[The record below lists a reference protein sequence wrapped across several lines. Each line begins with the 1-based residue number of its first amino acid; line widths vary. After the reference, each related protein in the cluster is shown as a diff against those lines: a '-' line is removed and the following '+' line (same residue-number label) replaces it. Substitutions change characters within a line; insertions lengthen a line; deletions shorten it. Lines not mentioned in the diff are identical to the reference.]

1 MHFIWLI
8 LAFICIIYYGI
19 CATYAGAGSS
29 FIFVWLILAAFFAII
44 FEIRWM
50 TIKGIM
56 NVPVAV
62 TRLIIGMIA
71 AGGIFFAAIEGLI
84 ISDMVKEPDNNC
96 EYIIVLGCQVRG
108 TRITKSLRK
117 RLDKTIEYMHEVQAD
132 DMTDKSDINA
142 DKSGINNEDSIF
154 NNENNK
160 AEKEGNKITKNIKII
175 VSGGQGNGEDIS
187 EAQAMYDYL
196 VQNGIPADIIIKED
210 KSTNTEENFRFSEK
224 FIEEKSAKIGIVT
237 NNFHIYR
244 AKKLAHAKG
253 LDNITG
259 IPASSD
265 NVLFINYMV
274 RESIGIVKDYL
285 CGNFHK

>member
-29 FIFVWLILAAFFAII
+29 FIFVWLILTAFFAII

-132 DMTDKSDINA
+132 DMTG
-142 DKSGINNEDSIF
+142 KSGINNEDSIF

-160 AEKEGNKITKNIKII
+160 AEKESNKITKNIKII

-224 FIEEKSAKIGIVT
+224 FIEDKSAKIGIVT

>member
-132 DMTDKSDINA
+132 DMTG
-142 DKSGINNEDSIF
+142 KSGINNEDSIF
-154 NNENNK
+154 N
-160 AEKEGNKITKNIKII
+160 KESNKITKNIKII

-224 FIEEKSAKIGIVT
+224 FIEDKSAKIGIVT

>member
-62 TRLIIGMIA
+62 TRLIIGMIV
-71 AGGIFFAAIEGLI
+71 AGGIFFAAIEWLI

-132 DMTDKSDINA
+132 DMTG
-142 DKSGINNEDSIF
+142 KSGINNEDSIF

-224 FIEEKSAKIGIVT
+224 FIEDKSAKIGIVT

>member
-56 NVPVAV
+56 NVPVVV

-132 DMTDKSDINA
+132 DMTG
-142 DKSGINNEDSIF
+142 KSGINNEDSIF

-160 AEKEGNKITKNIKII
+160 AEKEDNKITKNIKII

-210 KSTNTEENFRFSEK
+210 KSTNTEENFRFSEN
-224 FIEEKSAKIGIVT
+224 FIEDKSAKIGIVT

>member
-1 MHFIWLI
+1 
-8 LAFICIIYYGI
+8 
-19 CATYAGAGSS
+19 
-29 FIFVWLILAAFFAII
+29 
-44 FEIRWM
+44 
-50 TIKGIM
+50 
-56 NVPVAV
+56 
-62 TRLIIGMIA
+62 
-71 AGGIFFAAIEGLI
+71 
-84 ISDMVKEPDNNC
+84 MVKEPDNNC

-160 AEKEGNKITKNIKII
+160 AEREGNKITKNIKII

-224 FIEEKSAKIGIVT
+224 FIEDKSAKIGIVT

>member
-56 NVPVAV
+56 NVPVVV

-132 DMTDKSDINA
+132 DMTG
-142 DKSGINNEDSIF
+142 KSGINNEDSIF

-160 AEKEGNKITKNIKII
+160 AEKESNKITKNIKII

-224 FIEEKSAKIGIVT
+224 FIEDKSAKIGIVT

>member
-62 TRLIIGMIA
+62 TRLIIGVVV

-108 TRITKSLRK
+108 THITKSLRK
-117 RLDKTIEYMHEVQAD
+117 RLDKTIEYIHEMQND
-132 DMTDKSDINA
+132 DMTDNSSINT
-142 DKSGINNEDSIF
+142 DKNNINNEDNIF
-154 NNENNK
+154 NNEDNK
-160 AEKEGNKITKNIKII
+160 ADKESNKRTKNIKII

-187 EAQAMYDYL
+187 EAKAMYDYL
-196 VQNGIPADIIIKED
+196 VQNGIPDDIIIKED
-210 KSTNTEENFRFSEK
+210 KSELLLII
-224 FIEEKSAKIGIVT
+224 FIYTGRRNWHVQ
-237 NNFHIYR
+237 R
-244 AKKLAHAKG
+244 DL
-253 LDNITG
+253 IT
-259 IPASSD
+259 
-265 NVLFINYMV
+265 
-274 RESIGIVKDYL
+274 
-285 CGNFHK
+285 

>member
-29 FIFVWLILAAFFAII
+29 FIFVWLILTAFFAII

-62 TRLIIGMIA
+62 MRLIIGMIA

-132 DMTDKSDINA
+132 DMTG
-142 DKSGINNEDSIF
+142 KSGINNEDSIF

-160 AEKEGNKITKNIKII
+160 AEKESNKITKNIKII

-224 FIEEKSAKIGIVT
+224 FIEDKSAKIGIVT

>member
-62 TRLIIGMIA
+62 TRLIIGVIA

-117 RLDKTIEYMHEVQAD
+117 RLDKTIEYMREVQAD
-132 DMTDKSDINA
+132 DMT

-160 AEKEGNKITKNIKII
+160 AEKESNKITKNIKII

-210 KSTNTEENFRFSEK
+210 RSTNTEENFRFSEK
-224 FIEEKSAKIGIVT
+224 FIEDKSAKIGIVT

>member
-71 AGGIFFAAIEGLI
+71 AGGIFFAAIEWLI

-132 DMTDKSDINA
+132 DMTG
-142 DKSGINNEDSIF
+142 KSGINNEDSIF

-160 AEKEGNKITKNIKII
+160 AEKESNKITKNIKII

-224 FIEEKSAKIGIVT
+224 FIEDKSAKIGIVT

>member
-1 MHFIWLI
+1 
-8 LAFICIIYYGI
+8 
-19 CATYAGAGSS
+19 
-29 FIFVWLILAAFFAII
+29 
-44 FEIRWM
+44 
-50 TIKGIM
+50 M

-62 TRLIIGMIA
+62 TRLIIGVIA

-84 ISDMVKEPDNNC
+84 ISDMIKEPDTNC

-132 DMTDKSDINA
+132 DMTDKSGINA
-142 DKSGINNEDSIF
+142 DKSNISNEDSIF

-160 AEKEGNKITKNIKII
+160 VEKEGNKITKNIKII

-224 FIEEKSAKIGIVT
+224 FIEDKSAKIGIVT

>member
-29 FIFVWLILAAFFAII
+29 FIFVWLIFAAFFAII

-132 DMTDKSDINA
+132 DMTG
-142 DKSGINNEDSIF
+142 KSGINNEDSIF

-196 VQNGIPADIIIKED
+196 LQNGLPADIIIKED

-224 FIEEKSAKIGIVT
+224 FIEDKSAKIGIVT

>member
-1 MHFIWLI
+1 
-8 LAFICIIYYGI
+8 
-19 CATYAGAGSS
+19 
-29 FIFVWLILAAFFAII
+29 
-44 FEIRWM
+44 M

-132 DMTDKSDINA
+132 DMTG
-142 DKSGINNEDSIF
+142 KSGINNEDSIF

-224 FIEEKSAKIGIVT
+224 FIEDKSAKIGIVT

>member
-132 DMTDKSDINA
+132 DMTDKS
-142 DKSGINNEDSIF
+142 GINNEDSIF

-160 AEKEGNKITKNIKII
+160 AEKEDNKITKNIKII

-224 FIEEKSAKIGIVT
+224 FIEDKSAKIGIVT

-274 RESIGIVKDYL
+274 RESRNCKGLSVW
-285 CGNFHK
+285 

>member
-117 RLDKTIEYMHEVQAD
+117 RLDKTIEYMREVQAD
-132 DMTDKSDINA
+132 DMT

-160 AEKEGNKITKNIKII
+160 AEKEGIKKTKNIKII
-175 VSGGQGNGEDIS
+175 VAGGQGNGEDIS

-224 FIEEKSAKIGIVT
+224 FIEDKLAKIGIVT

>member
-132 DMTDKSDINA
+132 DMTG
-142 DKSGINNEDSIF
+142 KSGINNEDSIF

-160 AEKEGNKITKNIKII
+160 AEKESNKITKNIKII

-224 FIEEKSAKIGIVT
+224 FIEDKSTKIGIVT